1 MERPPDNAYPTSM
14 SWLLE
19 HHRDHAAAQLR
30 AHARDLGCDLG
41 WRVVDAAKTEAR
53 EVRRQ
58 IGREVDLARREA
70 ASQLADDQPAKAASP
85 LRLEDAD
92 RAELVDAAVGL
103 DPPEGDQPPA
113 LARDDELLGR
123 QILVVQ
129 PEAAHAL
136 GDRRQVGGP
145 GRLEADVPDHC
156 ARRAPRAR
164 RAPMVP
170 LQGLTHVGIGVSDME
185 RSLHFYRDCL
195 GFRHEHE
202 LRVAGEPSD
211 TLLRLRGVDLH
222 AVYLARDGVRIE
234 LLAFASPP
242 PPPPR
247 PRAMNQ
253 HGLTHLSFR
262 VADLDATLAAL
273 RAAGERVLD
282 ETVIRFP
289 AYQSAACFIVD
300 PDGQLIELVQAP
312 GDPAAPPRAG

>member
-19 HHRDHAAAQLR
+19 HHRDHAAAQVR
-30 AHARDLGCDLG
+30 AHARDLGGDLG
-41 WRVVDAAKTEAR
+41 RRVVEAAKTEAR

-58 IGREVDLARREA
+58 IGRDVDLTRREA
-70 ASQLADDQPAKAASP
+70 ANQLADDHPAKAASP

-92 RAELVDAAVGL
+92 RAELIDAAVGL

-113 LARDDELLGR
+113 LARHHELLGGEL
-123 QILVVQ
+123 LVV
-129 PEAAHAL
+129 EAEAVHAL
-136 GDRRQVGGP
+136 GDQRQVGGP

-164 RAPMVP
+164 RARMVP
-170 LQGLTHVGIGVSDME
+170 LQRLTHVGICVSDMD
-185 RSLHFYRDCL
+185 RSLRFYRDCL

-211 TLLRLRGVDLH
+211 TLLRLRGVDLQ

-282 ETVIRFP
+282 ETLIRFP